1 MSWPDHAIFW
11 QVYPLGMAG
20 APLRAEGAEPGPR
33 LRRLLPWLDHVVDL
47 GCSGLLFNPVFAST
61 THGYDTVDF
70 SRIDPRLGTDEDF
83 DALVAACRERG
94 LRIVLDGVF
103 NHVGRDHALFRDAL
117 EGGPDSPEAR
127 LFRIDF
133 TREEHGEP
141 AWHCFEGHRDLVTL
155 NHDAPEVADLVVDAM
170 CRWLERGA
178 DGWRLD
184 AAYAVP
190 PEFWQRVLPR
200 VRERF
205 PEAWI
210 VGEVIH
216 GDYVDVVRRSG
227 MDSVTQYELWKAVW
241 SSLNDANLFEL
252 DWGLQRHAEF
262 CAAFTPLTFVG
273 NHDVTR
279 IASKVGEPLARLAVT
294 VLMTVA
300 GVPAIYYGDEFAYRG
315 VKEERAGGDD
325 EIRPPLP
332 DSPDDVTLGHE
343 MRQLHQDLIA
353 IRRRNPWLVA
363 ARTERLELAN
373 ERMVYRASNPGGDGE
388 LVVELQL
395 GEAPWARINQGG
407 VELLRV

>member
-20 APLRAEGAEPGPR
+20 APPRAEGAEPGPR
-33 LRRLLPWLDHVVDL
+33 LRRLLPWLDHIVGL
-47 GCSGLLFNPVFAST
+47 GCSGLLLNPVFAST
-61 THGYDTVDF
+61 SHGYDTVDF

-103 NHVGRDHALFRDAL
+103 NHVGRDHALFRAAL

-216 GDYVDVVRRSG
+216 GDYADIVQRSG
-227 MDSVTQYELWKAVW
+227 MDSVTQYELWKAIW
-241 SSLNDANLFEL
+241 SSLHDGNLFEF

-262 CAAFTPLTFVG
+262 CAVFTPLTFVG

-300 GVPAIYYGDEFAYRG
+300 GVPAVYYGDEFAYRG

-325 EIRPPLP
+325 QIRPPLP
-332 DSPDDVTLGHE
+332 DTPDDVTLGHG

-373 ERMVYRASNPGGDGE
+373 ERMVYRASNPGGDDE

-395 GEAPWARINQGG
+395 GAAPSARITQGG
-407 VELLRV
+407 AELLRV